1 MAPNYNPRAFGKSP
15 QESSRSDPQQQGRST
30 DHLPKVCIIRDSFYV
45 DKKNKCLK
53 EEIFLNAA
61 EEAAKTFA
69 GGRRAMTQSSLRAMF
84 NMLKAMDNRIKVER
98 DIPIARIKEEYL
110 KFHRWCIYQERR
122 EVIPY
127 TFLQFAEEHL
137 EVATRDADEFHG
149 FVEYLTSI
157 MARMKSK

>member
-1 MAPNYNPRAFGKSP
+1 MAPNYNPRSFGRNP
-15 QESSRSDPQQQGRST
+15 QNPPQRHPQQQGRPT
-30 DHLPKVCIIRDSFYV
+30 DHLPEVCIIRSSFYV
-45 DKKNKCLK
+45 DKENKCLK

-61 EEAAKTFA
+61 EEAANTFA

-84 NMLKAMDNRIKVER
+84 NMLKAMDNRLKVEKE
-98 DIPIARIKEEYL
+98 IPICKIREEYL

-127 TFLQFAEEHL
+127 TFLQFAKEHL
-137 EVATRDADEFHG
+137 EVATSDVDEFHG